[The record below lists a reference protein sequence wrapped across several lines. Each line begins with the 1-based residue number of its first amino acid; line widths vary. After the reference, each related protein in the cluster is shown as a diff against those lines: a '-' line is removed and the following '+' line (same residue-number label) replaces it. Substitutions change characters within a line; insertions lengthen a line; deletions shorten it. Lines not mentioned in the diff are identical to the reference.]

1 MYSSMLWTFNVIG
14 FREILVLVI
23 LRNALFTF
31 RLLIYLS
38 EHIGYL
44 FASHILDSMVKDSN
58 SLRKL
63 V

>member
-1 MYSSMLWTFNVIG
+1 MLWTFNVIG

-38 EHIGYL
+38 EYIGYL